1 VLVLAGSSVRDV
13 EQRVEHD
20 VFGVI
25 VLDGGAVDPPAK
37 FQIDSNQTPNSFQSK
52 YDERIS
58 LNGFFLLCFEYYW
71 TRDSHK
77 PPHARAINKRCASHS
92 VSSGVFMSVSFFIT
106 CFAFLLK

>member
-25 VLDGGAVDPPAK
+25 VLDGAILAVDPPAK

-52 YDERIS
+52 NDERIS
-58 LNGFFLLCFEYYW
+58 LNGFFFCTFYITVLTTVITFSISHLSLSFLSRYLY
-71 TRDSHK
+71 TPDS
-77 PPHARAINKRCASHS
+77 AQL
-92 VSSGVFMSVSFFIT
+92 FW
-106 CFAFLLK
+106 FLTAAP

>member
-13 EQRVEHD
+13 EKRVEHD

-52 YDERIS
+52 NDERIS
-58 LNGFFLLCFEYYW
+58 LNGFFLYFLYYC
-71 TRDSHK
+71 THDSHNFLYLSSVSIV
-77 PPHARAINKRCASHS
+77 PFPLPIYPRFGPVILVSHS
-92 VSSGVFMSVSFFIT
+92 CPLG
-106 CFAFLLK
+106 